1 MSMLTLSG
9 KVVGLLESRQ
19 REALA
24 AMVLRL
30 GGTPVCAPAMR
41 EVPLVGGVEPVI
53 DQLVA
58 GDFSVALALTGA
70 AASTLFGEA
79 ESRHRLDEL
88 RGALTRMV
96 LVCRGPKPQT
106 VLCRHGLQATVMTTK
121 PHTTD
126 DLLEVLSGV
135 ALEGQSVLL
144 LQYGERNTV
153 VADAM
158 AQRGARVVDACLYEW
173 ALPED
178 LEPVQQIIERL
189 LAGEIDALVFTTQVQ
204 FRHLLIVAAQMGV
217 APALVD
223 VLSRNVIVGAIG
235 PVCARALRAGGVIP
249 DVMPAS
255 PNSAS
260 LIASV
265 GDYFHLASPADL

>member
-24 AMVLRL
+24 SMVVRL

-53 DQLVA
+53 DQLIA

-70 AASTLFGEA
+70 AVSTLLGEA

-88 RGALTRMV
+88 RSALSRMV

-106 VLCRHGLQATVMTTK
+106 MLRRHGLQATFMTTK

-126 DLLEVLSGV
+126 DLLEVLAGV
-135 ALEGQSVLL
+135 PLDGQSVLL
-144 LQYGERNTV
+144 LQYGERNTTVSGAV
-153 VADAM
+153 VQA
-158 AQRGARVVDACLYEW
+158 GARVTDACLYEW

-178 LEPVQQIIERL
+178 LEPVTQIIERL
-189 LAGEIDALVFTTQVQ
+189 LAGELDALVFTTQVQ
-204 FRHLLIVAAQMGV
+204 FRHLLIVAERMGV
-217 APALVD
+217 APALID
-223 VLSRNVIVGAIG
+223 VLSRDVVVGAIG

-249 DVMPAS
+249 DVMPGS